1 MSEIQL
7 HERSKDEI
15 FNIAVQLRTDNFIK
29 EKRIEKLEKQLQQKE
44 NIIKEVREYIE
55 NDIIVYY
62 VLDERLNKAFDKT
75 KKVKKDLLEIL
86 DKVEEN
92 K

>member
-29 EKRIEKLEKQLQQKE
+29 EKKIEELENPLQQKE
-44 NIIKEVREYIE
+44 NIIKEVREYIPKLRRSTSY
-55 NDIIVYY
+55 D
-62 VLDERLNKAFDKT
+62 LDEKLDE
-75 KKVKKDLLEIL
+75 LLEIL
-86 DKVEEN
+86 DKGE
-92 K
+92 

>member
-29 EKRIEKLEKQLQQKE
+29 EKKIEELENQLQQKE
-44 NIIKEVREYIE
+44 NIIKEVREYIPKLRRSTSY
-55 NDIIVYY
+55 D
-62 VLDERLNKAFDKT
+62 LDEKLDE
-75 KKVKKDLLEIL
+75 LLEIL
-86 DKVEEN
+86 DKGE
-92 K
+92 